1 VTDAADDS
9 TGEQQL
15 GAWGESAAEP
25 EWSAIDVEGEPAGPG
40 SAEPGPPSQVPEGRP
55 RRPSSLRAQI
65 GESVNVP
72 RRPLSPPPFPT
83 PPAAADA
90 EAPRTG
96 GADAT
101 RAPAG
106 GVQLQK
112 RVESF
117 VALVNER
124 PEVGLGVAFVGGLIL
139 ASILKRLAR

>member
-1 VTDAADDS
+1 VTDAADDP
-9 TGEQQL
+9 TEQQL
-15 GAWGESAAEP
+15 GTWGVPAPEP
-25 EWSAIDVEGEPAGPG
+25 EWTEIEVETESAGPG
-40 SAEPGPPSQVPEGRP
+40 SAEPGPSSQVPGGRS
-55 RRPSSLRAQI
+55 RRPSSLRSQI

-72 RRPLSPPPFPT
+72 RRRLTPPPFPS
-83 PPAAADA
+83 PSEAPAAA
-90 EAPRTG
+90 APG
-96 GADAT
+96 PAGAGPA

-112 RVESF
+112 RVENF

>member
-1 VTDAADDS
+1 MTDAADDP
-9 TGEQQL
+9 TEQQL
-15 GAWGESAAEP
+15 GAWGAPASEP
-25 EWSAIDVEGEPAGPG
+25 EWTAIEVEAESAGPG
-40 SAEPGPPSQVPEGRP
+40 SAEPGPSSQVPGGRP

-72 RRPLSPPPFPT
+72 RRPLTPPPFPPQPVGPGSA
-83 PPAAADA
+83 PPGGSAGA
-90 EAPRTG
+90 EPA
-96 GADAT
+96 

-106 GVQLQK
+106 GTELQK

>member
-1 VTDAADDS
+1 VTDAADDP
-9 TGEQQL
+9 TEQL
-15 GAWGESAAEP
+15 GTWGASAPEP
-25 EWSAIDVEGEPAGPG
+25 EWTEIEVETESAGPG
-40 SAEPGPPSQVPEGRP
+40 SAEPGPSSQAPGGRS
-55 RRPSSLRAQI
+55 RRPSSLRSQI

-72 RRPLSPPPFPT
+72 RRRVTPPPFPS
-83 PPAAADA
+83 PSAAPAAA
-90 EAPRTG
+90 APGPAGDRS
-96 GADAT
+96 A

-112 RVESF
+112 RVEDF

>member
-1 VTDAADDS
+1 VTDPPDDP
-9 TGEQQL
+9 TEQQL
-15 GAWGESAAEP
+15 GTWGAPAPEP
-25 EWSAIDVEGEPAGPG
+25 EWTAIEIETESAGPG
-40 SAEPGPPSQVPEGRP
+40 SAEPGPPSQVPGGRP

-72 RRPLSPPPFPT
+72 RRHVSPPPFPA
-83 PPAAADA
+83 PPATA
-90 EAPRTG
+90 
-96 GADAT
+96 GADVPRAGAT
-101 RAPAG
+101 DPARAPAG

-112 RVESF
+112 RVEDF